1 MSIILNQRKEKLTVK
16 KKFMKLQIKNSQN
29 KIIIDK
35 RKIRSTILK
44 ILKILDCADKEISL
58 SFVDDENIK
67 QLNKEYL
74 RRNRSTN
81 VLSFSLREGEY
92 GDINPQIL
100 GDIIISVE
108 TAQKDALNGNL
119 TVSQEIDF
127 LIIHGILHL
136 LGYNHEN
143 TTRKETNKM
152 RQKEKTLFA
161 AVYGCDAGLI

>member
-1 MSIILNQRKEKLTVK
+1 
-16 KKFMKLQIKNSQN
+16 MKLQIKNSQN

-108 TAQKDALNGNL
+108 TAQRDALNGNL